1 MKKHL
6 NVATALFLA
15 MTLFFLMTGSTYA
28 ECGPDQINP
37 NSATVEELQEVKG
50 IGAVLA
56 QRIVDY
62 RAEHPFEHVEEIA
75 AVKGIGEKTLEKIQD
90 AFCLE

>member
-1 MKKHL
+1 MKNHL
-6 NVATALFLA
+6 SLAKVLFLA

-37 NSATVEELQEVKG
+37 NTATVEELQDVKG

-62 RAEHPFEHVEEIA
+62 RAEHPFENVKEIA
-75 AVKGIGEKTLEKIQD
+75 AIKGIGEKTLEKIQD
-90 AFCLE
+90 AFCIE